1 MKEIGGFFGLEQLI
15 SNEYY
20 KNLIP
25 LNTGRSALL
34 YLLRGKNI
42 NKIYIP
48 FYLHDSVSEML
59 KNNSYDFGFYNIDSN
74 FFPLFNR
81 FLKNDEYIFIVN
93 CFGQLTNRIIL
104 KLKQQFHRIIVDNV
118 QAFFQK
124 PLDGIDT
131 IYSCRKFFGVPDGS
145 YLSTNIRLDKKIKT
159 DFSGNRMIHLLGRY
173 EHSAYDFY
181 NDFIKIEK
189 LFDHKGLK
197 YMSKLTH
204 NILGAVDYNR
214 ISRIRNKNYHYLDKI
229 FKQQNQLRLVTPDG
243 PFAYPLYKENGI
255 EIRKKLAE
263 KRIYIPTLW
272 PNVLRDCKKNTIEY
286 QYAANILPL
295 PCDQR
300 YREEDLA
307 IMCNELSSY

>member
-42 NKIYIP
+42 NRIYIP

-145 YLSTNIRLDKKIKT
+145 YLSTNISLDKKIKT

>member
-42 NKIYIP
+42 NRIYIP

-145 YLSTNIRLDKKIKT
+145 YLSTNISLDKKIKT

-307 IMCNELSSY
+307 IMCDELSSY

>member
-42 NKIYIP
+42 NRIYIP

-93 CFGQLTNRIIL
+93 YFGQLTNRIIL

-145 YLSTNIRLDKKIKT
+145 YLSTNISLDKKIKT

-189 LFDHKGLK
+189 LIDHRGLK